1 MPTRRVSRSPSP
13 PPRQKKKILQNFL
26 SLTTTNSFSPDVVWD
41 LSQEQVEQ
49 LGSEDDGTI
58 TDRQELTLK
67 LRTLEKGLTDLDA
80 FTARSGAQEVA

>member
-1 MPTRRVSRSPSP
+1 M
-13 PPRQKKKILQNFL
+13 
-26 SLTTTNSFSPDVVWD
+26 VWD